1 MHLTPSTLVPY
12 LLARRYITRE
22 EIMDGDLEIS
32 AHTTR
37 NQGFRVLLLG
47 DRGYWVKQLREWNRA
62 GLRAFRREA
71 RWYWLVR
78 NEPAFA
84 SFRTAIPHCL
94 AYDPTSEILIF
105 ELAGRGAADLR
116 TNPARFQPAV
126 ASLLGRTL
134 AAVHAV
140 QRSDAAKAFNA
151 RSAPPWVL
159 SLHQSPPDPERT
171 IETGQ
176 LTVISILNEY
186 PAFVPF
192 LESLAREWNPA
203 TLNHGDMKF
212 DNCIASGPAE
222 NISLQFIDWEQ
233 ADWGDPCWDVAG
245 IVQAYWADWIVKRAS
260 IETVRAAIRH
270 FWTAWRAAFI
280 TEDNDDFLIRSMRF
294 SAARLIQRAWE
305 DRRVTTHA
313 SEPVLKMLQLALNIA
328 SDPMAAARELADLP

>member
-1 MHLTPSTLVPY
+1 VHLTPSTLVPY

-22 EIMDGDLEIS
+22 EIMDGNLEIS
-32 AHTTR
+32 TYTTR
-37 NQGFRVLLLG
+37 NQGFRVFMSG

-62 GLRAFRREA
+62 GLHAFRREA

-78 NEPAFA
+78 NENAFA
-84 SFRTAIPHCL
+84 GFTTAIPHCL
-94 AYDPTSEILIF
+94 AYDPASEILIL
-105 ELAGRGAADLR
+105 ELAGRNAADLR

-126 ASLLGRTL
+126 ASLLGRSL

-140 QRSDAAKAFNA
+140 RRSDAPKAFDT

-159 SLHQSPPDPERT
+159 SLPQSPPDPERT

-176 LTVISILNEY
+176 RTVISILNEY

-192 LESLAREWNPA
+192 LENLAQEWNPT

-212 DNCIASGPAE
+212 DNCIASGPSE

-245 IVQAYWADWIVKRAS
+245 IVQAYWADWIVKRAT
-260 IETVRAAIRH
+260 IETVRNAIRH
-270 FWTAWRAAFI
+270 FWISWREAFL
-280 TEDNDDFLIRSMRF
+280 TDHVDDLLIRSMRL

-313 SEPVLKMLQLALNIA
+313 SEPVLKMLQLALNIS
-328 SDPMAAARELADLP
+328 SDPVTAARELAGLP